1 MQTSDYLRTKIQSD
15 RQLSI
20 YIQRGFDSFLQAT
33 KDTASTIY
41 SGMER
46 ASWYTSCLI
55 PRYGDVCSE
64 LMTED
69 KRLFLSVESV
79 FRYRDVILHMFVLYF
94 EMLEKDS
101 QNQNKGG
108 KVQGLTKGVAGY
120 FAHSVSAKETRIA
133 MSYSLAKIIEK
144 SSVASSLII
153 QRISK
158 LSSPVIMSLQ
168 FYGIGQKAAIAARH
182 LKIIEPKYYS
192 ILYAA
197 QLEMLYYFIEP
208 ILSDIIE
215 KVRNQ
220 EYNDINELYEALAS
234 KCNV

>member
-1 MQTSDYLRTKIQSD
+1 MQASGYLRMKLHSD

-20 YIQRGFDSFLQAT
+20 YTQHGFNSFLQAT

-41 SGMER
+41 SGIER

-94 EMLEKDS
+94 EILEKDS

-120 FAHSVSAKETRIA
+120 FANSVSAKETRIA
-133 MSYSLAKIIEK
+133 MSYALAKILEK
-144 SSVASSLII
+144 SSMVSNLII
-153 QRISK
+153 RRISK
-158 LSSPVIMSLQ
+158 LSSPIIMGLQ
-168 FYGIGQKAAIAARH
+168 FYGIGQKLLWPQGI
-182 LKIIEPKYYS
+182 
-192 ILYAA
+192 
-197 QLEMLYYFIEP
+197 
-208 ILSDIIE
+208 
-215 KVRNQ
+215 
-220 EYNDINELYEALAS
+220 
-234 KCNV
+234 